1 MMLNL
6 HAVRLFAAVVEA
18 RGFSRAAR
26 TLHVSQPAISKA
38 VGTLE
43 ARVGLPL
50 LERSPRGPR
59 LTEAGEVLYEHARSI
74 FALERS
80 AEEDLAARAGLRRGR
95 LSIGAS
101 TTVATYV
108 LPDLLAGLARAQ
120 PGVEV
125 RVESANT
132 GEIERRLLGYEVE
145 LALVE
150 GPVSDARIE
159 VKPWRGDEM
168 VVIAAAGHRLAGHA
182 ALSPGDLAAE
192 TFLMREAGSGTREIG
207 EAAMKAAGLIARRT
221 LEVGGTEA
229 IKQAVAAGLGVS
241 LVSRA
246 AIGDQLALGKLA
258 ILPVAELTTKRT
270 FDRIRLRDRRPSPA
284 VLAFDALLEGAR
296 TPG

>member
-1 MMLNL
+1 MLNL

-18 RGFSRAAR
+18 GGFSRAAR

-38 VGTLE
+38 VRTLE

-50 LERSPRGPR
+50 LERSPRGLR

-80 AEEDLAARAGLRRGR
+80 AEEDLAARAGLQRGR
-95 LSIGAS
+95 LNIGAS

-108 LPDLLAGLARAQ
+108 LPDLLAGLARAH

-168 VVIAAAGHRLAGHA
+168 VVIAAAGHP
-182 ALSPGDLAAE
+182 LSGRSELSADDLAAD
-192 TFLMREAGSGTREIG
+192 TFLMREAGSGTRETG
-207 EAAMKAAGLIARRT
+207 EAAMKAAGLVPRRT

-270 FDRIRLRDRRPSPA
+270 FDRIRLRDRRPTPA
-284 VLAFDALLEGAR
+284 VLAFDALLEGDR